1 MITTIAGI
9 QLFQNLISWNGF
21 LKIQKIKFNM
31 KVKNTL
37 GLFMILLGGIATAQT
52 SNNIPQVE
60 ELLSKMTL
68 EEKIGQLN
76 LLTPGGGV
84 ATGSVVSEDVE
95 AKIKAGNVGGV
106 FGVSSPEKVRQAQ
119 EIAVKSSRLGIPLLI
134 GSDIIHGYK
143 TTYPIP
149 LGLSSSW
156 DMDLMKEAAQLA
168 AKEATADGINWNF
181 SPMVDIA
188 RDPRWGRIAEGA
200 EEDPYL
206 GSQVAKAMMEG
217 YQGEDLTAPNTMI
230 ATVKHMALYG
240 AAEAGRDYNSVDM
253 SRLKMFNEYLPPY
266 QAAVEA
272 GVASVMTSFND
283 IDGIPASG
291 NKWLLTDLLRERWGF
306 GGFVVSDYTSVNE
319 MIAHGMGDLQA
330 VSAMAINAGLDMD
343 MVGEG
348 FLTTLKKSVD
358 EGKVSEEQITK
369 AARRILEAKH
379 KLGLLDDPY
388 LYSDE
393 SRPEKDILTKE
404 NRDFARKAATRSF
417 VLLKKHDNTLPLS
430 KNAKIALIGPLADNK
445 NNMLGTW
452 APTGNPQLS
461 IPILEGMENVAK
473 DATITYAKGANISND
488 TSFAKK
494 VNVFGE
500 RITVSDKSPESLLN
514 EAMAVAEASDV
525 IVAVVGEATEMS
537 GEAASRTDITIPESQ
552 KKLIRKLANSD
563 KPVVLVLMS
572 GRPLDI
578 SEEMALPVSILQ
590 IWHPGVEAG
599 NAVADVLFGDYN
611 PSAKLTNSW
620 PRNVGQ
626 IPIHYRMKATG
637 RPGPE
642 SGEFQKFKTNYLDSP
657 NSPLLPFG
665 YGLSYTTFEYSD
677 VKANSSE
684 LEKTGSI
691 ELSATVTNTGDHDGE
706 EIVQLYTHD
715 KVRSIT
721 PPGKELKGFKKI
733 MLKKGES
740 KTVTFELTA
749 EDLKFYNSEL
759 KHVAEPGEFDF
770 FIAGSSDSKFD
781 GSFTL
786 KE

>member
-1 MITTIAGI
+1 
-9 QLFQNLISWNGF
+9 
-21 LKIQKIKFNM
+21 
-31 KVKNTL
+31 
-37 GLFMILLGGIATAQT
+37 
-52 SNNIPQVE
+52 
-60 ELLSKMTL
+60 MTL

-156 DMDLMKEAAQLA
+156 DMELIKQGAQMA

-200 EEDPYL
+200 GEDPYL
-206 GSQVAKAMMEG
+206 GSQIAKVMVEG
-217 YQGEDLTAPNTMI
+217 YQGDDLTQPNTMM

-240 AAEAGRDYNSVDM
+240 APEAGRDYNSVDM

-266 QAAVEA
+266 QAAVDA
-272 GVASVMTSFND
+272 GVGSVMTSFND
-283 IDGIPASG
+283 IDGVPASG

-319 MIAHGMGDLQA
+319 MIAHGLGDLQA

-348 FLTTLKKSVD
+348 FLTTLKKSVE

-379 KLGLLDDPY
+379 KLGLLEDPY

-393 SRPEKDILTKE
+393 SRPEKDILTEE
-404 NRDFARKAATRSF
+404 NRSLARKAATRSF
-417 VLLKKHDNTLPLS
+417 VLLKKHNNTLPLA
-430 KNAKIALIGPLADNK
+430 KDAKIALVGPLANNK

-461 IPILEGMENVAK
+461 IPILEGLKNVAP
-473 DATITYAKGANISND
+473 DANISYAKGANISDD
-488 TSFAKK
+488 TTFAKK
-494 VNVFGE
+494 VNVFGQ
-500 RITVSDKSPESLLN
+500 RIQVAEESPETLLK
-514 EAMAVAEASDV
+514 EALDLSKNSDV

-537 GEAASRTDITIPESQ
+537 GEAASRTDITIPDSQ
-552 KKLIRKLANSD
+552 KKLINKLAETG
-563 KPVVLVLMS
+563 KPMVLVLMS

-611 PSAKLTNSW
+611 PSGKLTNSW
-620 PRNVGQ
+620 PRSVGQ
-626 IPIHYRMKATG
+626 VPIHYRMKTTG

-642 SGEFQKFKTNYLDSP
+642 SGDFQKFKSNYLDSP

-665 YGLSYTTFEYSD
+665 YGLSYTTFEYTD
-677 VKANSSE
+677 VKTSSAELGAN
-684 LEKTGSI
+684 GSI
-691 ELSATVTNTGDHDGE
+691 EVSATVTNTGDHDGE
-706 EIVQLYTHD
+706 EVVQLYIHD
-715 KVRSIT
+715 KVRSVT

-733 MLKKGES
+733 SLKKGES
-740 KTVTFELTA
+740 QTVTFTVTP
-749 EDLKFYNSEL
+749 EDLKFYNSQIEY
-759 KHVAEPGEFDF
+759 VFEPGEFEF
-770 FIAGSSDSKFD
+770 FIAGSSDSDFQ

-786 KE
+786 KK